1 MAAGARSAEEIRRQV
16 VEHVSRMVDY
26 WAGLPGL
33 SVADRCDGVAFS
45 LLTMLDGAASLPR
58 FDLAVAEGDGYP
70 VGVIINADC
79 DLHDVYSQF
88 RRDRGLA

>member
-1 MAAGARSAEEIRRQV
+1 MSGATTSAEEIRRQV
-16 VEHVSRMVDY
+16 IEHVSRMVDY

-45 LLTMLDGAASLPR
+45 MLTMLDGSASLPR
-58 FDLAVAEGDGYP
+58 FDLVVADG
-70 VGVIINADC
+70 GSTDGLAINADC